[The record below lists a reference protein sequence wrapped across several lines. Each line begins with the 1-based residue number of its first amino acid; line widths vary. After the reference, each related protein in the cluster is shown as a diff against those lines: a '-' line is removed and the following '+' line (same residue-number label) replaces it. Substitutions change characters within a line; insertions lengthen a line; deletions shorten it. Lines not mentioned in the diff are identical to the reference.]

1 MAALPE
7 FRAHSEGRDTLLTFQ
22 KNIESALKKACDH
35 DSDAMHLARTVEVVR
50 REMFEEN

>member
-1 MAALPE
+1 MAEIPE

-22 KNIESALKKACDH
+22 KNSESALKKACDH
-35 DSDAMHLARTVEVVR
+35 DSDTMHLARAAEVAR